1 MIKLSNCARTTA
13 YYALRSAH
21 RASKV
26 LVDEAKNVGLS
37 TGWFFRLQDM
47 IGTVKDKIR
56 LGLPEKRLTS
66 AEATSKFA
74 HYLKEINRELNII
87 KEQFEALTK
96 QLENQGQERADP
108 LNRLAENRINT
119 VCNLAEKA
127 SYINY
132 CLGGVGQEGSEISS
146 YLADLRMEIR
156 ADKIVF
162 DVFDWH
168 RSTGQT
174 ATRYC
179 SPDERAT
186 STQYYADQET
196 EAWQKIHIRKK
207 AGRMTFFLLAHDR
220 KYSDVEIAGFK
231 QQLTAEKLWPEVFT
245 SSFYAEFHDTAHLL
259 ERARHNSYYD
269 ETALKSLLVYSLI
282 ENDPVKR
289 RGQMKMIDKYI
300 ASINTWI
307 EILRGFKKIKKL
319 DLSGLFRETI
329 SIRREIVVAKGLG
342 FAVDISPGEAM
353 VEGDSDLLRD
363 AIGAVIDNAL
373 KYTVAGFICC
383 KLVTI
388 EEEGK
393 KKAVLEITDSGI
405 GIPSDEQ
412 EKIFEKYYRASNTGS
427 ISGSGIGLD
436 FAKEAIN
443 SMRGDISVESEVGK
457 GSTFRIILPL
467 ASA

>member
-1 MIKLSNCARTTA
+1 M
-13 YYALRSAH
+13 
-21 RASKV
+21 

-66 AEATSKFA
+66 AEATSKFT

-87 KEQFEALTK
+87 KEQFEVLTE
-96 QLENQGQERADP
+96 QLENQGQGEANP
-108 LNRLAENRINT
+108 LNRSAGNRINT

-132 CLGGVGQEGSEISS
+132 YLGGAGQEGSEISS
-146 YLADLRMEIR
+146 YLADLRRKIR
-156 ADKIVF
+156 ADKVIFDIV
-162 DVFDWH
+162 DWR
-168 RSTGQT
+168 RSAGQT

-179 SPDERAT
+179 FPDERAT
-186 STQYYADQET
+186 LTQYYADQEA
-196 EAWQKIHIRKK
+196 EAWQEIHIMKK
-207 AGRMTFFLLAHDR
+207 YGCMTFFLLAHDR

-245 SSFYAEFHDTAHLL
+245 NSFYAEFHDTAHLL

-269 ETALKSLLVYSLI
+269 EAALKPLLFYGLT

-289 RGQMKMIDKYI
+289 RGHMKMIDKYI
-300 ASINTWI
+300 ASISTWI
-307 EILRGFKKIKKL
+307 EILRGFKKIKRL

-329 SIRREIVVAKGLG
+329 SMRREIVVAKGLE
-342 FAVDISPGEAM
+342 FAVDLPPEEAM

-373 KYTVAGFICC
+373 KYTAAGFIRC
-383 KLVTI
+383 KLVII
-388 EEEGK
+388 EKEGK
-393 KKAVLEITDSGI
+393 KKAALEITDSGI

-436 FAKEAIN
+436 FAQEVIN
-443 SMRGDISVESEVGK
+443 SMSGNISVESETGK

-467 ASA
+467 AATSA